1 VYEETTTTP
10 IPQEDNTAPALAA
23 PAQPAVNTAVD
34 VADTGNAVNTVS
46 TSNNNNNANTPGT
59 FTISPEEHAI
69 INAEAEKVLAARNTK
84 NNPAATVTISGDEES
99 VGLLYDTA
107 ASAASGV
114 NAFLNSAL
122 DLSWSVGNF
131 GREVVTK
138 GWSEAKFRN
147 PTPEERA
154 LLPRFYE
161 HEAQHLPGQL
171 VKPVAQFLTGMLAGG
186 MAMKAAGILQGTG
199 AAAAAARIEAQSM
212 FSDFAGF
219 DPHEERLGNLFDNIS
234 GLRESFITYTAAR
247 PDDTAAEGRFKNMLE
262 GAGIGVVAGRLFHS
276 FKALKEMHHAR
287 TEKAR
292 KAVLEKYID
301 ETLAREAGA
310 PAEAGAKTGDANL
323 PAQLKSMDENTGNKG
338 SKVGGDAETLEAVEI
353 TPTGKRKR
361 KATLQDAEE
370 NISTNPRDYAASVQD
385 MTRLA
390 RIASNME
397 DLSEKIGA
405 SDILKRQIFESREG
419 ANLVH
424 IMSRIQ
430 ADKTI
435 KAVGVEHQKDVFAK
449 AVQDAKDLGL
459 DFTKVIAQQV
469 RNIEDMQR
477 IVRESMT
484 AKNMYHIMVGEIT
497 RLSRQVENGTITPK
511 GYVRLAMLD
520 KNIQNLHVANQD
532 MRTVMGRALSMG
544 NFETNKETAK
554 AMFGHVGSPADFT
567 RKWLDMGTITDDVA
581 AVKWLEANG
590 IKIEELRFKSKQLL
604 ALEGNLVQQMH
615 QIVAPKSW
623 GSWTRG
629 ALKQFWINNILS
641 GPKTWGVNAAGNMMK
656 MLDMPLSRAIGAIGH
671 RDIEGLRMAKNQCV
685 GMTMFLFDSLRFG
698 AKAFKLNDSILMQ
711 GHKQTEMMQ
720 DYLSSESLRAM
731 LLKGKPAGTA
741 LPDWVELGLTGF
753 GWFGKVIN
761 MPNRILTSTDEV
773 FKQLAYRSDAYARL
787 CEEAYKKGITDNLE
801 AAAYAR
807 EMLSRK
813 YVAEGGEAIVND
825 TTQASLATAQE
836 ATWTQ
841 DLGDWGQ
848 GLQRLTNL
856 DNNIGFFAKL
866 CIPFI
871 RTPGNILKDF
881 MQHLPVSYLSHMLG
895 DPDWK
900 KRMLTDHVFRNETHG
915 KIALGAI
922 GSAAFLTAAFNGWV
936 TGSPSPDP
944 KVRRMQEAAGIP
956 SYSIRV
962 GDTWVSYQRADP
974 VGMHIGLAA
983 DIMNVLRNHEEWA
996 QLENNPLPRYL
1007 AASVINNISSKTY
1020 LQGVANFAEIIS
1032 DPEASIIRY
1041 TAKQAV
1047 NFMPLSGFSRFT
1059 RQMTD
1064 PVMRDVETLLDHFR
1078 NALPGAS
1085 SSLPARMNW
1094 VTGQPSEYESFPA
1107 VNKNQTL
1114 RELYRLGDGI
1124 MGAPTSVLEGVKLD
1138 AEQFSRYKELHGTVR
1153 LGGKT
1158 MSETLERLFAS
1169 PGYDRGREHMGDSLY
1184 KQTGPREKAVN
1195 RIITLYR
1202 EMAQHKLRKEYPEL
1216 DLKIRDAKLRN
1227 LGSRTG
1233 TLTREPDATP
1243 QGLLR
1248 TLTGGLLP

>member
-1 VYEETTTTP
+1 MNEETTTTP
-10 IPQEDNTAPALAA
+10 VPQEDDAAPALGA

-34 VADTGNAVNTVS
+34 VADTGNAMNTVP
-46 TSNNNNNANTPGT
+46 TNNNNNANTPGT

-138 GWSEAKFRN
+138 GWSEAELRN
-147 PTPEERA
+147 PTPEERV

-186 MAMKAAGILQGTG
+186 MAMKAAGVLQGTG
-199 AAAAAARIEAQSM
+199 AAAATARIEAQSM

-234 GLRESFITYTAAR
+234 GLRESFIAYTAAR

-276 FKALKEMHHAR
+276 FKALKEMRYAR

-323 PAQLKSMDENTGNKG
+323 PAQLKPLDENTGNKG
-338 SKVGGDAETLEAVEI
+338 SKVGGDAETVEAVEI
-353 TPTGKRKR
+353 TPTGRRKR
-361 KATLQDAEE
+361 KATLQETEE

-430 ADKTI
+430 ADKTL
-435 KAVGVEHQKDVFAK
+435 KAAGVEHQKDVFAK
-449 AVQDAKDLGL
+449 AVEDAKDLGL

-469 RNIEDMQR
+469 RNIKDMQR
-477 IVRESMT
+477 IVRESLT
-484 AKNMYHIMVGEIT
+484 AKNMYHIMIGEIT

-520 KNIQNLHVANQD
+520 KNLQNLHVANQD
-532 MRTVMGRALSMG
+532 MRTVMGRALSIG
-544 NFETNKETAK
+544 NFETDKETAK

-581 AVKWLEANG
+581 AHKWLEANG
-590 IKIEELRFKSKQLL
+590 IKIEELRLQSKQLL
-604 ALEGNLVQQMH
+604 ALEGNLVQQMRH
-615 QIVAPKSW
+615 IVAPKSW

-656 MLDMPLSRAIGAIGH
+656 MLDMPLSRAIGALGH
-671 RDIEGLRMAKNQCV
+671 RDVEGLRMARNQCV
-685 GMTMFLFDSLRFG
+685 GMSMFLFDSLRFG

-741 LPDWVELGLTGF
+741 LPDWAELMLTGF
-753 GWFGKVIN
+753 GWLGKAIN

-773 FKQLAYRSDAYARL
+773 FKQLVYRSDAYARL
-787 CEEAYKKGITDNLE
+787 CEEAYRKGITDDLE
-801 AAAYAR
+801 VAAYAR

-813 YVAEGGEAIVND
+813 YVAGGGEAIVND

-841 DLGDWGQ
+841 DLGEWGQ

-983 DIMNVLRNHEEWA
+983 DIMNVLRNHEEWS

-1020 LQGVANFAEIIS
+1020 LQGVASFAEIIS
-1032 DPEASIIRY
+1032 DPEASIMRY

-1059 RQMTD
+1059 RQRVD
-1064 PVMRDVETLLDHFR
+1064 PVMRDAETLIDHFK
-1078 NALPGAS
+1078 NALPLAS
-1085 SSLPARMNW
+1085 SSLPARMSW

-1107 VNKNQTL
+1107 VNKDQTL

-1124 MGAPTSVLEGVKLD
+1124 MGAPTSVLDGVKLD

-1153 LGGKT
+1153 LGGKN

-1169 PGYDRGREHMGDSLY
+1169 PGYDRERKRMGDPLY
-1184 KQTGPREKAVN
+1184 RQTGPREKAVN

-1202 EMAQHKLRKEYPEL
+1202 EAAQHKLRKEYPEL

-1233 TLTREPDATP
+1233 TLTREPDTTP
-1243 QGLLR
+1243 RELLH